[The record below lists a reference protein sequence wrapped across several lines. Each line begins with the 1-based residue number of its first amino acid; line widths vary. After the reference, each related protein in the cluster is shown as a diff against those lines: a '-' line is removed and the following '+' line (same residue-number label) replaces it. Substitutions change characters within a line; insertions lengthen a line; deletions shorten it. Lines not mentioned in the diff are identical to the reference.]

1 VSESTTPTRDEAVP
15 AGWRYSINYGPD
27 GEQNFANVY
36 AADGQFVGN
45 LRTHHAVA
53 ICNAFA
59 LCRELAS
66 APAPASGRVDAV
78 GRDRLVER
86 ALKRCLPLIE
96 GVSGSEDVSVPA
108 DDFAVILG
116 LLKATLPNQA
126 SAVEAAYERAI
137 QDAERSFRRNR
148 DRSWVLTCLR
158 ERVAKELASLSPAAT
173 PVSEAGGELHHATGE
188 RITRKDL
195 NNAYRMGREEG
206 RLVAELL
213 PALAKPASSPAGGDV
228 HEAAIGLLS
237 ELDAYCVGS
246 RAHDRRENEARRA
259 LKAALSQSTSA
270 GKPDGP
276 QA

>member
-1 VSESTTPTRDEAVP
+1 MTTPQATPTRDEAVP
-15 AGWRYSINYGPD
+15 ERPRIEPLLKD
-27 GEQNFANVY
+27 GDVVERLK
-36 AADGQFVGN
+36 QFR
-45 LRTHHAVA
+45 LRWQESGDLTYLGKALVDA
-53 ICNAFA
+53 IVEIEAS
-59 LCRELAS
+59 RKAS
-66 APAPASGRVDAV
+66 APAPASGGVDAV

-206 RLVAELL
+206 RLAAELL
-213 PALAKPASSPAGGDV
+213 PALTKPASSPAGGDDGISV
-228 HEAAIGLLS
+228 RHVEAECQTAP
-237 ELDAYCVGS
+237 
-246 RAHDRRENEARRA
+246 RA
-259 LKAALSQSTSA
+259 LLAAALRALDEASH
-270 GKPDGP
+270 GR
-276 QA
+276 